1 MYSENQL
8 TSLRK
13 KYNKTLWMYIGVSVL
28 SVAAA
33 FFLVY
38 SPMVSSDSLL
48 PWLVAAGIGLGL
60 AAIEYAV
67 ERALYKRGKKAGFLL
82 LGFVLGIIFLYIV
95 LAQTGLLGEY
105 TYLLYPIVLGFMMN
119 RPLIPAIGLLRDY
132 RRLGDGNPC
141 ETVGRMKS
149 DSLRWEAAVGK
160 SSYLLFEDELT
171 GEVHLLLMGSMDP
184 ARRYRVLY
192 LPHSGLAVGEVIPDN
207 ITFDP
212 FGNPVEREADG
223 DTEAEISAYA
233 EDTYAEKP
241 SYTEDSYTAN
251 SSSAEEGGSTANADS
266 AYSAASPTAEEL
278 DPNSPARQKAAKF
291 ALASKVCKGLAYV
304 GVGLTFIGGI
314 ILDDTP
320 GAVLVFPAILL
331 VFGGFLLGDYFKK
344 QDRKLRCTRR
354 TTARC
359 IDTVRRKSGKH
370 SSTLHPIV
378 GFEVDGVS
386 YTAELSV
393 SCSGDA
399 VGELYPI
406 YYDPLDPESVRV
418 G

>member
-8 TSLRK
+8 QSLRK
-13 KYNKTLWMYIGVSVL
+13 KYNKTFWSYVGLSVL
-28 SVAAA
+28 SMAAA

-38 SPMVSSDSLL
+38 SPLLTVESLL
-48 PWLVAAGIGLGL
+48 PWLIAAGVGL
-60 AAIEYAV
+60 ALAAV
-67 ERALYKRGKKAGFLL
+67 EFAAERALYKRGKKADLLLIGFFLAVLIGGIILAEARVFGVYSYLFYPVL
-82 LGFVLGIIFLYIV
+82 LGFLF
-95 LAQTGLLGEY
+95 
-105 TYLLYPIVLGFMMN
+105 N
-119 RPLIPAIGLLRDY
+119 RPLIPAIGLLLDF
-132 RRLGDGNPC
+132 RRLNEGNPC

-149 DSLRWEAAVGK
+149 DSRRGEAAVGK

-171 GEVHLLLMGSMDP
+171 GEVRLLLMGSMDP
-184 ARRYRVLY
+184 SRRYRVLY
-192 LPHSGLAVGEVIPDN
+192 LPLSGLAVGEVVPDDVE
-207 ITFDP
+207 FDP
-212 FGNPVEREADG
+212 FGNPIERD
-223 DTEAEISAYA
+223 DTE
-233 EDTYAEKP
+233 EKP
-241 SYTEDSYTAN
+241 AYTEDSY
-251 SSSAEEGGSTANADS
+251 ADKPD
-266 AYSAASPTAEEL
+266 YSEPNDTEPPHTPPTPEEL
-278 DPNSPARQKAAKF
+278 DPNSPARKKAAKF
-291 ALASKVCKGLAYV
+291 ALASKVCKVLAYV

-314 ILDDTP
+314 ILEDSD
-320 GAVLVFPAILL
+320 GVFLVFPAILF

-370 SSTLHPIV
+370 SHLYPVV

-393 SCSGDA
+393 TCSHSS

-418 G
+418 A

>member
-8 TSLRK
+8 QSLRK
-13 KYNKTLWMYIGVSVL
+13 KYNKTFWSYVGLSVL
-28 SVAAA
+28 SMAAA

-38 SPMVSSDSLL
+38 SPLLTVESLL
-48 PWLVAAGIGLGL
+48 PWLIAAGVGL
-60 AAIEYAV
+60 ALAAV
-67 ERALYKRGKKAGFLL
+67 EFAAERALYKRGKKADLLLIGFFLAVLIGGIILAEARVFGVYSYLFYPVL
-82 LGFVLGIIFLYIV
+82 LGFLF
-95 LAQTGLLGEY
+95 
-105 TYLLYPIVLGFMMN
+105 N
-119 RPLIPAIGLLRDY
+119 RPLIPAIGLLRDHG
-132 RRLGDGNPC
+132 RLNDGNPC

-149 DSLRWEAAVGK
+149 DSRRWEAAVGK

-171 GEVHLLLMGSMDP
+171 GEVRLLLMGSMDP
-184 ARRYRVLY
+184 SRRYRVLY
-192 LPHSGLAVGEVIPDN
+192 LPHSGLAVGEAIPDN
-207 ITFDP
+207 VTFDP
-212 FGNPVEREADG
+212 FGNPVERETDEDGVHFAD
-223 DTEAEISAYA
+223 APAYT
-233 EDTYAEKP
+233 EDTYADKSDYSEP
-241 SYTEDSYTAN
+241 NDTE
-251 SSSAEEGGSTANADS
+251 
-266 AYSAASPTAEEL
+266 PTHIPPTPEEL
-278 DPNSPARQKAAKF
+278 DPNSPARKKAAKF

-304 GVGLTFIGGI
+304 GVGLTLIGGI

-320 GAVLVFPAILL
+320 GAVLVFPAVLL

-370 SSTLHPIV
+370 SHLYPIV

-393 SCSGDA
+393 TCSHSS

-406 YYDPLDPESVRV
+406 YYDPLDPESVRPA
-418 G
+418 

>member
-1 MYSENQL
+1 MYSDTQL
-8 TSLRK
+8 SSLRK
-13 KYNKTLWMYIGVSVL
+13 KYNKTLWTYIGISVL
-28 SVAAA
+28 SMTVS

-38 SPMVSSDSLL
+38 DYIAKDDSMI

-60 AAIEYAV
+60 AAVEYAI
-67 ERALYKRGKKAGFLL
+67 ERVLYKKGKRGAFLL
-82 LGFVLGIIFLYIV
+82 IGYVLGIILLYVI
-95 LAQTGLLGEY
+95 LASTGLLGKY
-105 TYLLYPIVLGFMMN
+105 TNLLYPLILGFMMN
-119 RPLIPAIGLLRDY
+119 RPLIPAIGLLRDHG
-132 RRLGDGNPC
+132 RLNDGNPC

-149 DSLRWEAAVGK
+149 DSRRWEAAVGK

-171 GEVHLLLMGSMDP
+171 GEVRLLLMGSMDP
-184 ARRYRVLY
+184 SRRYRVLY
-192 LPHSGLAVGEVIPDN
+192 LPHSGLAVGEVVPDDVE
-207 ITFDP
+207 FDP
-212 FGNPVEREADG
+212 FGNPIERD
-223 DTEAEISAYA
+223 DTE
-233 EDTYAEKP
+233 EKP
-241 SYTEDSYTAN
+241 AYTEDAYT
-251 SSSAEEGGSTANADS
+251 DKPD
-266 AYSAASPTAEEL
+266 YSEPNDTEPPHTPPTPEEL
-278 DPNSPARQKAAKF
+278 DPNSPARKKAAKF
-291 ALASKVCKGLAYV
+291 ALASKISKGLAYV

-344 QDRKLRCTRR
+344 QDLKLRCTRR

-370 SSTLHPIV
+370 SHLHPIV

-393 SCSGDA
+393 TCSHSS

-406 YYDPLDPESVRV
+406 CYDPLDPESVRPA
-418 G
+418 

>member
-1 MYSENQL
+1 MYSDTQL

-13 KYNKTLWMYIGVSVL
+13 KYNKTLWTYIGISVL
-28 SVAAA
+28 SMAVS

-38 SPMVSSDSLL
+38 DYIAKDDSMI

-60 AAIEYAV
+60 AAVEYAI
-67 ERALYKRGKKAGFLL
+67 ERVLYKKGKRGAFLL
-82 LGFVLGIIFLYIV
+82 IGYVLGIILLYVI
-95 LAQTGLLGEY
+95 LASTGLLGKY
-105 TYLLYPIVLGFMMN
+105 TNLLYPLILGFMMN
-119 RPLIPAIGLLRDY
+119 RPLIPAIGLLRDHG
-132 RRLGDGNPC
+132 RLNDGNPC

-149 DSLRWEAAVGK
+149 DSRRWEAAVGK

-171 GEVHLLLMGSMDP
+171 GEVRLLLMGSMDP
-184 ARRYRVLY
+184 SRRYRVLY
-192 LPHSGLAVGEVIPDN
+192 LPHSGLAVGEVVPDDVE
-207 ITFDP
+207 FDP
-212 FGNPVEREADG
+212 FGNPIERD
-223 DTEAEISAYA
+223 DTE
-233 EDTYAEKP
+233 EKP
-241 SYTEDSYTAN
+241 AYTEDAYT
-251 SSSAEEGGSTANADS
+251 DKPD
-266 AYSAASPTAEEL
+266 YSEPNDTEPPHTPPTPEEL
-278 DPNSPARQKAAKF
+278 DPNSPARKKAAKF

-304 GVGLTFIGGI
+304 GVGLTLIGGI

-344 QDRKLRCTRR
+344 QDLKLRCTRR

-370 SSTLHPIV
+370 SHLYPIV

-406 YYDPLDPESVRV
+406 YYDPLDPESVRAA
-418 G
+418 

>member
-1 MYSENQL
+1 MYDNDTKL
-8 TSLRK
+8 ASLRK
-13 KYNKTLWMYIGVSVL
+13 KYNKTLWTYIGISVL
-28 SVAAA
+28 SMAAA

-60 AAIEYAV
+60 AAVEYAV
-67 ERALYKRGKKAGFLL
+67 ERALYKRGKKAGLLL

-95 LAQTGLLGEY
+95 LAQTGLLGKY

-132 RRLGDGNPC
+132 RRLGDGNPS

-149 DSLRWEAAVGK
+149 GTRRWEAAVGK

-171 GEVHLLLMGSMDP
+171 GEIHLLLTGSMDP

-192 LPHSGLAVGEVIPDN
+192 LPHSGLAVGEVVPDN
-207 ITFDP
+207 VTFDP
-212 FGNPVEREADG
+212 FGNPIEREVEEADE
-223 DTEAEISAYA
+223 TEIPAYT

-241 SYTEDSYTAN
+241 SYTKEAPDTADT
-251 SSSAEEGGSTANADS
+251 ES

-278 DPNSPARQKAAKF
+278 NPNSPARQKAAKF

-304 GVGLTFIGGI
+304 GVGLTLIGGI

-320 GAVLVFPAILL
+320 GAVLVFPAVLL

-370 SSTLHPIV
+370 SHLYPVV

-393 SCSGDA
+393 TCSHSS

>member
-1 MYSENQL
+1 MYSDTQL

-13 KYNKTLWMYIGVSVL
+13 KYNKTLWTYIGISVL
-28 SVAAA
+28 SMTVS

-38 SPMVSSDSLL
+38 DYIAKDDSMI

-60 AAIEYAV
+60 AAVEYAI
-67 ERALYKRGKKAGFLL
+67 ERVLYKKGKRGAFLL
-82 LGFVLGIIFLYIV
+82 VGYVLGIILLYVV
-95 LAQTGLLGEY
+95 LASTGLLGKY
-105 TYLLYPIVLGFMMN
+105 TNLLYPLILGFMMN
-119 RPLIPAIGLLRDY
+119 RPLIPAIGLLRDHG
-132 RRLGDGNPC
+132 RLNDGNPC

-149 DSLRWEAAVGK
+149 DSRRWEAAVGK

-171 GEVHLLLMGSMDP
+171 GEIRLLLMGSMDP
-184 ARRYRVLY
+184 SRRYRVLY
-192 LPHSGLAVGEVIPDN
+192 LPHSGLAVGEVVPDDVE
-207 ITFDP
+207 FDP
-212 FGNPVEREADG
+212 FGNPIERD
-223 DTEAEISAYA
+223 DTE
-233 EDTYAEKP
+233 EKP
-241 SYTEDSYTAN
+241 AYTEDAYT
-251 SSSAEEGGSTANADS
+251 DKPD
-266 AYSAASPTAEEL
+266 YSEPNDTEPPHTPPTPEEL
-278 DPNSPARQKAAKF
+278 DPNSPVRKKAAKF

-304 GVGLTFIGGI
+304 GVGLTLIGGI

-320 GAVLVFPAILL
+320 GAVLVFPAVLL

-370 SSTLHPIV
+370 SHLHPIV
-378 GFEVDGVS
+378 RFEVDGVS

-393 SCSGDA
+393 TCSHSS

-406 YYDPLDPESVRV
+406 YYDPLDPESVRPA
-418 G
+418 

>member
-13 KYNKTLWMYIGVSVL
+13 FYNKTLWMYIGISVL
-28 SVAAA
+28 SMAAA
-33 FFLVY
+33 FLLVY
-38 SPMVSSDSLL
+38 SPLFTVDALL
-48 PWLVAAGIGLGL
+48 PWLIAAWVGLGL
-60 AAIEYAV
+60 SAVEYAT
-67 ERALYKRGKKAGFLL
+67 ERMLYKKGKKANFLL
-82 LGFVLGIIFLYIV
+82 VGFVLGIMLLYVI
-95 LAQTGLLGEY
+95 LAATGILGSY
-105 TYLLYPIVLGFMMN
+105 TYLLYPLILGFMFS
-119 RPLIPAIGLLRDY
+119 RPVLPAVGLLRDY
-132 RRLGDGNPC
+132 GRLNEGTPC
-141 ETVGRMKS
+141 ESVGRMKS
-149 DSLRWEAAVGK
+149 DTRRWEATVGK
-160 SSYLLFEDELT
+160 GSYLLFEDELT
-171 GEVHLLLMGSMDP
+171 GEVHLLLTGSMDP

-207 ITFDP
+207 VTIDP
-212 FGNPVEREADG
+212 FGNPVEREVDEADET
-223 DTEAEISAYA
+223 DESAQSFTETSTYTEEAYA
-233 EDTYAEKP
+233 DNP
-241 SYTEDSYTAN
+241 PYTEE
-251 SSSAEEGGSTANADS
+251 SAES
-266 AYSAASPTAEEL
+266 AHCRPTPEEL

-304 GVGLTFIGGI
+304 GVGLTLIGGI

-320 GAVLVFPAILL
+320 GAVLVFPAVLL

-370 SSTLHPIV
+370 SHLYPVV

-393 SCSGDA
+393 TCSHSS

-418 G
+418 A

>member
-1 MYSENQL
+1 MYSEHQL
-8 TSLRK
+8 QSLRK
-13 KYNKTLWMYIGVSVL
+13 KYNKTFWSYVGLSVL
-28 SVAAA
+28 SMAAA

-38 SPMVSSDSLL
+38 SPLLTVESLL
-48 PWLVAAGIGLGL
+48 PWLIAAGVGL
-60 AAIEYAV
+60 ALAAV
-67 ERALYKRGKKAGFLL
+67 EFAAEKALYKRGKKADLLLIGFFLAVLIGGIILAEARVFGVYSYLFYPVL
-82 LGFVLGIIFLYIV
+82 LGFLF
-95 LAQTGLLGEY
+95 
-105 TYLLYPIVLGFMMN
+105 N
-119 RPLIPAIGLLRDY
+119 RPLIPAIGLLLDF
-132 RRLGDGNPC
+132 RRLNDGNPC

-149 DSLRWEAAVGK
+149 DSRRWESAVGK

-171 GEVHLLLMGSMDP
+171 GEVHLLLTGSMDP

-192 LPHSGLAVGEVIPDN
+192 LPHSGLAVGEAIPDN
-207 ITFDP
+207 VTFDP
-212 FGNPVEREADG
+212 FGNPVEREVDNADE
-223 DTEAEISAYA
+223 TEIPAYT

-241 SYTEDSYTAN
+241 SYTEEALDTADT
-251 SSSAEEGGSTANADS
+251 ES

-278 DPNSPARQKAAKF
+278 NPNSPVRQKAAKF
-291 ALASKVCKGLAYV
+291 ALAGKVCKGLAYV

-320 GAVLVFPAILL
+320 GAVLVIPAILL

-370 SSTLHPIV
+370 SHLHPVV

-393 SCSGDA
+393 TCSGDA

-418 G
+418 A

>member
-1 MYSENQL
+1 MYSENHMQ
-8 TSLRK
+8 SLRK
-13 KYNKTLWMYIGVSVL
+13 KYNKTLWTYIGVSVL
-28 SVAAA
+28 SMAVS

-38 SPMVSSDSLL
+38 RYLSADDSLI
-48 PWLVAAGIGLGL
+48 PWLIAAGAGL
-60 AAIEYAV
+60 ALATIECAI
-67 ERALYKRGKKAGFLL
+67 ERALYKRGKNADILL
-82 LGFVLGIIFLYIV
+82 LGFVLGTAIVFLALTNTI
-95 LAQTGLLGEY
+95 LLDGY
-105 TYLLYPIVLGFMMN
+105 THLFLPVILGFLFN
-119 RPLIPAIGLLRDY
+119 RPLIPAIGLMRDY
-132 RRLGDGNPC
+132 SRLNEGNPS

-149 DSLRWEAAVGK
+149 GTRRWEAIVGK

-171 GEVHLLLMGSMDP
+171 GEVHLLLTGSMDP

-192 LPHSGLAVGEVIPDN
+192 LPHSGLAVGEAIPDN
-207 ITFDP
+207 VTFDP
-212 FGNPVEREADG
+212 FGNPVEREVEEADE
-223 DTEAEISAYA
+223 TEIPAYTA
-233 EDTYAEKP
+233 DTYAENP
-241 SYTEDSYTAN
+241 SYAKEAPDTADTEP
-251 SSSAEEGGSTANADS
+251 

-278 DPNSPARQKAAKF
+278 NPNSPARQKAAKF

-304 GVGLTFIGGI
+304 GFGLTFIGGI

-320 GAVLVFPAILL
+320 GAVLVFPAVLL

-370 SSTLHPIV
+370 SHLYPVV

-393 SCSGDA
+393 TCSHSS

-418 G
+418 A

>member
-1 MYSENQL
+1 MYDNDTKL
-8 TSLRK
+8 ASLRK
-13 KYNKTLWMYIGVSVL
+13 KYNKTLWTYIGVSVL
-28 SVAAA
+28 SMAVS

-38 SPMVSSDSLL
+38 RYLSADDSLI
-48 PWLVAAGIGLGL
+48 PWLIAAGAGLVL
-60 AAIEYAV
+60 ATIECAI
-67 ERALYKRGKKAGFLL
+67 ERALYKRGKNADILL
-82 LGFVLGIIFLYIV
+82 LGFVLGTAVVFLALTNTI
-95 LAQTGLLGEY
+95 LLDGY
-105 TYLLYPIVLGFMMN
+105 THLFLPVILGFLFN
-119 RPLIPAIGLLRDY
+119 RPLIPAIGLMRDY
-132 RRLGDGNPC
+132 SRLNEGNPS

-149 DSLRWEAAVGK
+149 DSRRWESAVGK

-171 GEVHLLLMGSMDP
+171 GEVRLLLMGSMDP
-184 ARRYRVLY
+184 SRRYRVLY
-192 LPHSGLAVGEVIPDN
+192 LPHSGLAVGEAIPDN
-207 ITFDP
+207 VTFDP
-212 FGNPVEREADG
+212 FGNPIERD
-223 DTEAEISAYA
+223 DTE
-233 EDTYAEKP
+233 EKP
-241 SYTEDSYTAN
+241 AYTEDSY
-251 SSSAEEGGSTANADS
+251 ADKPD
-266 AYSAASPTAEEL
+266 YSEPNDTEPPHTPPTPEEL
-278 DPNSPARQKAAKF
+278 DPNSPARKKAAKF

-304 GVGLTFIGGI
+304 GVGLTLIGGI

-320 GAVLVFPAILL
+320 GAVLVFPAVLL

-370 SSTLHPIV
+370 SHLYPVV

-393 SCSGDA
+393 TCSHSS